1 MIRTLLGK
9 VGHLKLSKPED
20 NEINFGKVMLSIVT
34 EELAQVTAIVS
45 MKGFI
50 DYIKSQWQ
58 QFGYEHLD

>member
-1 MIRTLLGK
+1 M
-9 VGHLKLSKPED
+9 KLSKPED

>member
-1 MIRTLLGK
+1 M
-9 VGHLKLSKPED
+9 KLSKPED

-58 QFGYEHLD
+58 QFGYVHLD